1 MEDSQLSLKR
11 DYSGG
16 VAMSFF
22 ERLIAPLIH
31 ENEMLNFRIF
41 SNSIGIR
48 TLSIVLPAR
57 IRDEPSDAPS
67 GLFQTLWDSP
77 SIKMQ

>member
-1 MEDSQLSLKR
+1 MEDSKLSLKR

-22 ERLIAPLIH
+22 EWLIAPLIH

-41 SNSIGIR
+41 SKRIR